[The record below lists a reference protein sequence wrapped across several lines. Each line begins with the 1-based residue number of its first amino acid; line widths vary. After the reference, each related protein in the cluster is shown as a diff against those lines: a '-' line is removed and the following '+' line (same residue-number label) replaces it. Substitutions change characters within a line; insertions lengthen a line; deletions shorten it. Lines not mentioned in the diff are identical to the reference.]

1 MAADTAGD
9 TAGNSTATG
18 GGGGPLLADVRV
30 LDLTDHRGEIGPW
43 LLGWLGA
50 EVIRVEPPDGSPAR
64 RCQPLREDGPEDLR
78 SLQFAAYNEGK
89 RSVALDLGSA
99 DGRSTL
105 LDLLAG
111 AEIVIESGPPGALA
125 EAGIGEADLLAANA
139 RLVHVLVTPF
149 GADGPRARQPA
160 SELTL
165 AALGGPMSL
174 QGVPERAPVKVSV
187 PQAWR
192 HAGTEAAVAALLGL
206 RRAEQTGEAQWI
218 DVSAQE
224 AMTWTMLNAMEAD
237 EIQGHDFERTGLCV
251 VLATR
256 LQLGHRTK
264 DGLSCQVPIGV
275 TCGPIMPWLVE
286 EGIAPAA
293 WIDQDWKTYDHR
305 GLSGEEIVPTFA
317 ELSDAVDELCS
328 RHTRRELMEKGLEYG
343 ATFAPVNTVEDLLAL
358 EHLEHRGF
366 WDHRSDP
373 PSGAELR
380 HPGAPF
386 VIDGER
392 PAGAARAAGAPHLD
406 EAGAELRA
414 RPRRAVRSPTA
425 RPGTD
430 PFPLTGITVADFSW
444 VGVGPITCRC
454 LADHGA
460 TVIRV
465 ESEHRLDTTRAQPPF
480 KDGEFGLNRSN
491 FYGSFNASK
500 RSITLNLAC
509 EEGRTIARRLAT
521 WADVVVDAFRPGTM
535 GRLGLGPEQIHAAN
549 PRSITVT
556 TSLLGEGGP
565 LSPLA
570 GYGFHAGAIAGFTDL
585 VGWPDRDPDGPWMAY
600 TDTIGPRFL
609 ITAVLAALDRRDRTG
624 AGCHI
629 EGAQLE
635 MGLQYLA
642 PELLDHQLS
651 GRVPR
656 RLGNRDPHLAPQ
668 GAYRCAGE
676 DEWCAL
682 TITDDETWARFVAAI
697 GAPAWAAAPRYATVS
712 GRRADHDAIDAG
724 IEAWTVDRPAEE
736 VEAMLLAAGV
746 PAGKVQRTRDLR
758 VDPQYVHRRFY
769 RRLEHPEVGVIPY
782 AGHQFRF
789 RGYDNGPRSAAPMFG
804 EHTFEVLTELLG
816 MTSDEVG
823 DAAAAGA
830 LE

>member
-1 MAADTAGD
+1 M
-9 TAGNSTATG
+9 
-18 GGGGPLLADVRV
+18 RV

-43 LLGWLGA
+43 LLGRLGA
-50 EVIRVEPPDGSPAR
+50 EVIRVEPPEGSPAR
-64 RCQPLREDGPEDLR
+64 REHPRRDDPDDGDGDGGAHNGGAPDLR
-78 SLQFAAYNEGK
+78 SLQFAAYNGGK
-89 RSVALDLGSA
+89 RSVALDLGAAA
-99 DGRSTL
+99 DRRTL
-105 LDLLAG
+105 LDLVAG
-111 AEIVIESGPPGALA
+111 AEIVVESGPPGALA
-125 EAGIGEADLLAANA
+125 EAGLSEADLLAANPC
-139 RLVHVLVTPF
+139 LVHVLVTPF
-149 GADGPRARQPA
+149 GADGPRAHQPA

-174 QGVPERAPVKVSV
+174 QGLPDRAPVKVSV

-192 HAGTEAAVAALLGL
+192 HAGTEAAVATLLGL
-206 RRAEQTGEAQWI
+206 RRREQTGEPQWI

-237 EIQGHDFERTGLCV
+237 EIQGHDFERSGLCV

-256 LQLGHRTK
+256 LQLGHRTR

-275 TCGPIMPWLVE
+275 TCGPIVPWLVE
-286 EGIAPAA
+286 EGIAPAS
-293 WIDQDWKTYDHR
+293 WLEQDWKTYDHR
-305 GLSGEEIVPTFA
+305 GLSGEAIVPTFA

-328 RHTRRELMEKGLEYG
+328 RHTRRELMERGLHYG

-358 EHLEHRGF
+358 EHLERRGF
-366 WDHRSDP
+366 WDHRADP
-373 PSGAELR
+373 VGGAALR
-380 HPGAPF
+380 HAGAPF
-386 VIDGER
+386 LIDGER
-392 PAGAARAAGAPHLD
+392 PAPPPDAPRLD
-406 EAGAELRA
+406 EAGPELRA
-414 RPRRAVRSPTA
+414 RPRRATRTPAA
-425 RPGTD
+425 RPAAG
-430 PFPLTGITVADFSW
+430 PLPLSGLKVADFSW

-460 TVIRV
+460 TVVRV

-480 KDGEFGLNRSN
+480 KDGEFGINRSN

-500 RSITLNLAC
+500 RSVTLNLAS
-509 EEGRTIARRLAT
+509 EEGRALAYRLAT

-535 GRLGLGPEQIHAAN
+535 DRLGLGPERIHAAN
-549 PRSITVT
+549 PQAITVT
-556 TSLLGEGGP
+556 TSLLGPGGP

-624 AGCHI
+624 CGCHI

-651 GRVPR
+651 GRVPHR
-656 RLGNRDPHLAPQ
+656 IGNRDPHLAPQ
-668 GAYRCAGE
+668 GAYRCAGD

-682 TITDDETWARFVAAI
+682 TITDDETWTRFVAAL
-697 GAPAWAAAPRYATVS
+697 GSPPWAEDPRYATVE
-712 GRRADHDAIDAG
+712 GRRADHDAIDAR
-724 IEAWTVDRPAEE
+724 IEAWTVERPPDV
-736 VEAMLLAAGV
+736 VEATLLAAGV

-758 VDPQYVHRRFY
+758 VDPQYLHRRFY

-816 MTSDEVG
+816 MTPDEVG